1 MTHENLVK
9 ALKKPG
15 DQILESLT
23 PQKVSLLKIIFN
35 EFINYNKVFDHIK
48 KHVIYNKD
56 LEINIDD
63 HLSEEDGL
71 EVLKTFDAKKSSL
84 LHMAMLIFSEAGEIL
99 EAVKKHVIDNEELDV
114 ENMIEEIGDLK
125 FGIEGLIQDLNLD
138 HEDCIEANI
147 KKLSIRYGDS
157 YSDESAQK
165 RKDKETGFKFLSE
178 NQQSSS

>member
-15 DQILESLT
+15 DQILQSLT
-23 PQKVSLLKIIFN
+23 AKNISLLKIIFN
-35 EFINYNKVFDHIK
+35 EFVNYNKVFDHIK

-56 LEINIDD
+56 LQINIDD
-63 HLSEEDGL
+63 HINDEEG
-71 EVLKTFDAKKSSL
+71 EEILKTLDAEKASL
-84 LHMAMLIFSEAGEIL
+84 LHMAMLIFGEAGEIL
-99 EAVKKHVIDNEELDV
+99 DAVKKHVIDNEPLDL
-114 ENMIEEIGDLK
+114 ENVIEEIGDLK